1 MTLLSGW
8 TLDHTEEKTYEDGPY
23 TSSVYKNDQN
33 DILGV
38 TVDPDDPDWVHWY
51 FIPSGEVYPTMS
63 GNDLIETFMEE
74 FEV

>member
-8 TLDHTEEKTYEDGPY
+8 TLDYTEEKTYEDGPY

-51 FIPSGEVYPTMS
+51 FIPSG
-63 GNDLIETFMEE
+63 
-74 FEV
+74 